1 MVARLSLSL
10 LGHWRRSDKQAPE
23 LPTVL
28 LFAGLSCIFSDCSA
42 LSCIFSLRPAFFSH
56 LKNGLFVKSL
66 QLVTRLMV

>member
-1 MVARLSLSL
+1 MPVHIVMYTTLIQVFIQYS
-10 LGHWRRSDKQAPE
+10 E

-28 LFAGLSCIFSDCSA
+28 LFAGLSFIFSDCSA
-42 LSCIFSLRPAFFSH
+42 LSCIFSFRPAFFSH